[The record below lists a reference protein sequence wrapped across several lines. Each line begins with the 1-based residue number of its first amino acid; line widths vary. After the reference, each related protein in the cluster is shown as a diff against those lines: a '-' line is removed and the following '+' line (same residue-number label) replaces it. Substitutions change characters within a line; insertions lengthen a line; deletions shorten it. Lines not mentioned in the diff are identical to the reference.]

1 MDRERSRSAWLAVPA
16 LFAAASPCA
25 YAVQYLTV
33 EQAQQLMFP
42 GTAKFDSV
50 ALQLAAEQQ
59 KQLAAQDAL
68 LAPHEPR
75 VWKISGATGPLGY
88 FMVHEV
94 VGRQE
99 LITYAVAIGSD
110 GKLKQVE
117 ILDYRESHGYEV
129 RNPRWRQQFVNKAYG
144 DKLRLEEDIVNIS
157 GATLSCRHVTDGIRR
172 LLALHHVALAAP

>member
-1 MDRERSRSAWLAVPA
+1 LARHNSIWFAVPA
-16 LFAAASPCA
+16 AFAAASPHA
-25 YAVQYLTV
+25 YAVQYLSI
-33 EQAQQLMFP
+33 EQAQQLMFL
-42 GTAKFDSV
+42 GTAKFDPYT
-50 ALQLAAEQQ
+50 LQLSADQQ
-59 KQLAAQDAL
+59 KQLAAQDAV

-75 VWKISGATGPLGY
+75 IWKVSGPNGPLGH

-94 VGRQE
+94 IGRQE
-99 LITYAVAIGSD
+99 LITYAVAIGND

-172 LLALHHVALAAP
+172 LLALHRIVLATP